1 MKFRSHTKGNIADTL
16 CFDFPVVEVEKA
28 FIPLNYSMGPN
39 GFQGRRSRFMSRC
52 LAYFRQNESKTQF
65 LWLLLEILVVL
76 SPAFWA
82 LRGRSNHSLSIR
94 KGEYS
99 RKQLTTLGQNIKA
112 LEVDGVLMIV
122 RTW

>member
-1 MKFRSHTKGNIADTL
+1 VATSGDTGGA
-16 CFDFPVVEVEKA
+16 VA
-28 FIPLNYSMGPN
+28 SG
-39 GFQGRRSRFMSRC
+39 
-52 LAYFRQNESKTQF
+52 
-65 LWLLLEILVVL
+65 
-76 SPAFWA
+76 FWA

-94 KGEYS
+94 KGEQYS